1 MRLHLRTFDG
11 GRRAAVALHCSL
23 AQGGVWAGV
32 AARLPGVTLLA
43 PDLPGHGRSPNW
55 DGVGDFHSLATRAVL
70 AVIDAP
76 CDLIGHSFGATVA
89 LRIALERPD
98 LVRTLTLI
106 EPVLF
111 AAARAAGAPAFAMF
125 QAENAVFA
133 AYCHTGNMR
142 AAAVAFQAVWGDLPL
157 SALPVH
163 LQDYI
168 VQRIGLIVAA
178 GPALESDNVGLLDH
192 GRLEAIGVPVLLIE
206 GQRSPPVIGAI
217 QTELARRLPQ
227 ARRVVIEGAAHMVPI
242 THPAPVATAIAALIG

>member
-1 MRLHLRTFDG
+1 MTLHLRTFG
-11 GRRAAVALHCSL
+11 NGPRPAVALHCSL
-23 AQGGVWAGV
+23 AQGGVWAGL
-32 AARLPGVTLLA
+32 AARLPGAAMLA

-133 AYCHTGNMR
+133 AYCHAGNMR
-142 AAAVAFQAVWGDLPL
+142 AAAAAF
-157 SALPVH
+157 
-163 LQDYI
+163 
-168 VQRIGLIVAA
+168 
-178 GPALESDNVGLLDH
+178 
-192 GRLEAIGVPVLLIE
+192 
-206 GQRSPPVIGAI
+206 
-217 QTELARRLPQ
+217 
-227 ARRVVIEGAAHMVPI
+227 
-242 THPAPVATAIAALIG
+242 

>member
-1 MRLHLRTFDG
+1 MTLHLRTFG
-11 GRRAAVALHCSL
+11 NGPRPAVALHCSL

-111 AAARAAGAPAFAMF
+111 AAARAAGAPEHAVHRAAMAHF
-125 QAENAVFA
+125 ENR
-133 AYCHTGNMR
+133 YRSGDKR
-142 AAAVAFQAVWGDLPL
+142 AAAEAFQAVWGDTAL
-157 SALPVH
+157 SALPRH
-163 LQDYI
+163 LQDSI

-178 GPALESDNVGLLDH
+178 DPALEDDTAGVLGH
-192 GRLEAIGVPVLLIE
+192 GRLEALGQPVLLIE
-206 GQRSPPVIGAI
+206 GKRSPPVIGAI
-217 QTELARRLPQ
+217 QSELARRLPQ

-242 THPAPVATAIAALIG
+242 THPAPVVAAIAALIG